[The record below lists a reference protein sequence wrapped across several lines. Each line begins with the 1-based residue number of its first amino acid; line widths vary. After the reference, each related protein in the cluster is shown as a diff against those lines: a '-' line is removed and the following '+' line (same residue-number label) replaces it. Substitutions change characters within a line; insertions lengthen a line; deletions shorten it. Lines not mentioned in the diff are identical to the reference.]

1 MNKSQNK
8 AHHVASIQ
16 ASSQPSARSTQRL
29 TRPGSVAL
37 AGICA
42 LVLACV
48 SGAAQAQSFP
58 SKPVT
63 FVVPF
68 PAGNASDVAARA
80 LGEELGR
87 RLGQPIVVENRTGAT
102 GTIGASFVAK
112 SAPDGHTLLMTS
124 TSFAISTA
132 LVANL
137 PYRPTQDFEPVVQVG
152 GSGGM
157 LLIVAPDFPAK
168 TLAEFIDLAKRN
180 PGKFNYAHVGRG
192 TIQHLTMEVFLSMTG
207 LQIQPVPY
215 KGSVQ
220 AITDIISGQI
230 QVMFDSPSSSASFVD
245 GGKVRALTSA
255 ADARSVRLPSVPAV
269 PESGVAELRD
279 FRVGGWVGLLAP
291 ARTPAPIVKR
301 LNEELVS
308 IMNAPAM
315 KQRLL
320 QAGLEVG
327 APHSPEQFGRFLEAD
342 MARWQA
348 AATAAKIPKE

>member
-1 MNKSQNK
+1 
-8 AHHVASIQ
+8 
-16 ASSQPSARSTQRL
+16 
-29 TRPGSVAL
+29 
-37 AGICA
+37 
-42 LVLACV
+42 
-48 SGAAQAQSFP
+48 
-58 SKPVT
+58 
-63 FVVPF
+63 
-68 PAGNASDVAARA
+68 
-80 LGEELGR
+80 
-87 RLGQPIVVENRTGAT
+87 
-102 GTIGASFVAK
+102 
-112 SAPDGHTLLMTS
+112 
-124 TSFAISTA
+124 
-132 LVANL
+132 
-137 PYRPTQDFEPVVQVG
+137 
-152 GSGGM
+152 
-157 LLIVAPDFPAK
+157 
-168 TLAEFIDLAKRN
+168 
-180 PGKFNYAHVGRG
+180 
-192 TIQHLTMEVFLSMTG
+192 
-207 LQIQPVPY
+207 
-215 KGSVQ
+215 
-220 AITDIISGQI
+220 
-230 QVMFDSPSSSASFVD
+230 MFDSPSSSASFVD

>member
-1 MNKSQNK
+1 MSVFQKLTTRNK
-8 AHHVASIQ
+8 AELSIQ
-16 ASSQPSARSTQRL
+16 APQRVKRL
-29 TRPGSVAL
+29 VNWISGTLVAL
-37 AGICA
+37 SSS
-42 LVLACV
+42 LA
-48 SGAAQAQSFP
+48 AAQGFP
-58 SKPVT
+58 SKPIT

-87 RLGQPIVVENRTGAT
+87 KLGQPVVVENKTGAT

-137 PYRPTQDFEPVVQVG
+137 PYRPTQDFEPVVHVG

-157 LLIVAPDFPAK
+157 LLIVAPDFPARSVG
-168 TLAEFIDLAKRN
+168 EFIDLVKKY
-180 PGKFNYAHVGRG
+180 PGKYNYAHVGRG
-192 TIQHLTMEVFLSMTG
+192 TIQHLTMEVFLAMAG
-207 LQIQPVPY
+207 LQIQAVAY

-230 QVMFDSPSSSASFVD
+230 QVMFDSPSSAASFVD
-245 GGKVRALTSA
+245 SGKVRALVSA
-255 ADARSVRLPSVPAV
+255 ADERSVRLPGVPAV
-269 PESGVAELRD
+269 PESGLNELRD
-279 FRVGGWVGLLAP
+279 FRVGGWVGMLAP
-291 ARTPAPIVKR
+291 AKTPSAIVDR
-301 LNEELVS
+301 LNQELTA
-308 IMNAPAM
+308 IMNTPAM

-320 QAGLEVG
+320 QGGLEVMP
-327 APHSPEQFGRFLEAD
+327 PHPPEQFARFLQAD

>member
-1 MNKSQNK
+1 MSILQNLGR
-8 AHHVASIQ
+8 
-16 ASSQPSARSTQRL
+16 SA
-29 TRPGSVAL
+29 AL
-37 AGICA
+37 AA
-42 LVLACV
+42 LAATLVGHPAGELQ
-48 SGAAQAQSFP
+48 AQAFP
-58 SKPVT
+58 TKPIT

-80 LGEELGR
+80 LGEELAR
-87 RLGQPIVVENRTGAT
+87 RLGQPVVVENKTGAT

-137 PYRPTQDFEPVVQVG
+137 PYRPLQDFEPVLQVG

-157 LLIVAPDFPAK
+157 LLLVAPDSPAK
-168 TLAEFIDLAKRN
+168 TLAEFIDLARRN
-180 PGKFNYAHVGRG
+180 PGKLNYAHVGRG

-207 LQIQPVPY
+207 LQIQPVAY

-230 QVMFDSPSSSASFVD
+230 QVMFDSPSSAAPFVD
-245 GGKVRALTSA
+245 NGKVRALTSA
-255 ADARSVRLPSVPAV
+255 ADARSVRLPSVSAV
-269 PESGVAELRD
+269 PESGIAELRN

-291 ARTPAPIVKR
+291 ARTPETVVKR
-301 LNEELVS
+301 VNEELGA

-320 QAGLEVG
+320 QAGLEVVP
-327 APHSPEQFGRFLEAD
+327 AHSPAQFGKFLQAD

>member
-1 MNKSQNK
+1 MSILQNLGR
-8 AHHVASIQ
+8 
-16 ASSQPSARSTQRL
+16 SAAL
-29 TRPGSVAL
+29 VAL
-37 AGICA
+37 AA
-42 LVLACV
+42 SLTVHLT
-48 SGAAQAQSFP
+48 GAAQAQTFP
-58 SKPVT
+58 TKPIT

-80 LGEELGR
+80 LGEELAR
-87 RLGQPIVVENRTGAT
+87 RLGQPVVVENKTGAT

-137 PYRPTQDFEPVVQVG
+137 PYRPTQDFEPVVHVG

-207 LQIQPVPY
+207 LKIQPVAY

-230 QVMFDSPSSSASFVD
+230 QVMFDSPSSSAAFVD
-245 GGKVRALTSA
+245 NGKVRALTSA
-255 ADARSVRLPSVPAV
+255 AEARSVRLPSVPAV
-269 PESGVAELRD
+269 PESGVADLRD

-291 ARTPAPIVKR
+291 ARTPEPVVKR
-301 LNEELVS
+301 LNDELVS

-315 KQRLL
+315 KERLL
-320 QAGLEVG
+320 KAGLEVVP
-327 APHSPEQFGRFLEAD
+327 AHSPAQFGRFLQAD

>member
-1 MNKSQNK
+1 MTTLQNSRR
-8 AHHVASIQ
+8 H
-16 ASSQPSARSTQRL
+16 
-29 TRPGSVAL
+29 GAL
-37 AGICA
+37 ALVAA
-42 LVLACV
+42 LAFIQP
-48 SGAAQAQSFP
+48 AREAQAQAFP
-58 SKPVT
+58 SKPIT

-80 LGEELGR
+80 LGEELAR
-87 RLGQPIVVENRTGAT
+87 KLGQPVVVENKTGAT

-137 PYRPTQDFEPVVQVG
+137 PYRPLQDFEPVVHVG

-157 LLIVAPDFPAK
+157 LMIVAPDFPAK
-168 TLAEFIDLAKRN
+168 TLAEFVDLARRN
-180 PGKFNYAHVGRG
+180 AGKYNYAHVGRG

-207 LQIQPVPY
+207 LQIQPVAY

-230 QVMFDSPSSSASFVD
+230 QVMFDSPSSAAPFVD
-245 GGKVRALTSA
+245 NAKVRALTSA

-269 PESGVAELRD
+269 PESGIAELRE
-279 FRVGGWVGLLAP
+279 FRVGGWVGMLAP
-291 ARTPAPIVKR
+291 ARTPTAVVNR
-301 LNEELVS
+301 LNEELVA
-308 IMNAPAM
+308 IMNSPAM

-320 QAGLEVG
+320 QAGLEVV
-327 APHSPEQFGRFLEAD
+327 APHSPEQFANFLKTD

>member
-1 MNKSQNK
+1 MITLQNT
-8 AHHVASIQ
+8 V
-16 ASSQPSARSTQRL
+16 RR
-29 TRPGSVAL
+29 VAL
-37 AGICA
+37 ACSAA
-42 LVLACV
+42 LVIAQPF
-48 SGAAQAQSFP
+48 AQAHAQAFP
-58 SKPVT
+58 SKPIT

-80 LGEELGR
+80 LGEELAR
-87 RLGQPIVVENRTGAT
+87 KLGQPVVVENKTGAT

-137 PYRPTQDFEPVVQVG
+137 PYRPLQDLEPVAQVG

-168 TLAEFIDLAKRN
+168 TLAEFIDLARRN
-180 PGKFNYAHVGRG
+180 AGKYNYAHVGRG

-207 LQIQPVPY
+207 LQIQPVAY

-230 QVMFDSPSSSASFVD
+230 QVMFDSPSSAAPFVD
-245 GGKVRALTSA
+245 NGKVRALTSA

-269 PESGVAELRD
+269 PESGIAELR
-279 FRVGGWVGLLAP
+279 FPGGRLGGHAGAGP
-291 ARTPAPIVKR
+291 YARAR
-301 LNEELVS
+301 G
-308 IMNAPAM
+308 
-315 KQRLL
+315 
-320 QAGLEVG
+320 QAFE
-327 APHSPEQFGRFLEAD
+327 
-342 MARWQA
+342 
-348 AATAAKIPKE
+348 

>member
-1 MNKSQNK
+1 MNVFQNLR
-8 AHHVASIQ
+8 ARSGSMSIARSRLRLGSLVTAVLALSVGWA
-16 ASSQPSARSTQRL
+16 ASSA
-29 TRPGSVAL
+29 
-37 AGICA
+37 CA
-42 LVLACV
+42 Q
-48 SGAAQAQSFP
+48 GFP
-58 SKPVT
+58 NKPIT
-63 FVVPF
+63 IVVPF

-80 LGEELGR
+80 VGEELGR
-87 RLGQPIVVENRTGAT
+87 KLGQPVVVENKTGAT

-137 PYRPTQDFEPVVQVG
+137 PYRPMQDFEPVFQVG

-168 TLAEFIDLAKRN
+168 SVGEFIDLARRN
-180 PGKFNYAHVGRG
+180 PGKYNYAHVGRG
-192 TIQHLTMEVFLSMTG
+192 TIQHLTMEVFLAMTG
-207 LQIQPVPY
+207 LQIQPVAY

-245 GGKVRALTSA
+245 SGKVKALVSA
-255 ADARSVRLPSVPAV
+255 ADGRSVRLPNVPAV
-269 PESGVAELRD
+269 PESGLNELRD

-291 ARTPAPIVKR
+291 AKTPQAVIAR
-301 LNEELVS
+301 LNEEVGA
-308 IMNAPAM
+308 IVNAPAM

-320 QAGLEVG
+320 QGGLEVTP
-327 APHSPEQFGRFLEAD
+327 PHSPQQFGRFLEAD
-342 MARWQA
+342 MARWQT

>member
-1 MNKSQNK
+1 MNRLQND
-8 AHHVASIQ
+8 VANPQSI
-16 ASSQPSARSTQRL
+16 ALRHAGAALRSL
-29 TRPGSVAL
+29 IPAL
-37 AGICA
+37 IGG
-42 LVLACV
+42 LVLAHA
-48 SGAAQAQSFP
+48 GPDAQAQAFP
-58 SKPVT
+58 TKPIT
-63 FVVPF
+63 MVVPF

-80 LGEELGR
+80 LGEELAR
-87 RLGQPIVVENRTGAT
+87 KLGQPVVVENKTGAT

-112 SAPDGHTLLMTS
+112 SPPDGHTLLMTS

-137 PYRPTQDFEPVVQVG
+137 PYRPTQDFEPVLHVG

-157 LLIVAPDFPAK
+157 LLIVAPDFPARS
-168 TLAEFIDLAKRN
+168 LAEFVDLARRN

-192 TIQHLTMEVFLSMTG
+192 TIQHLTMEVFLSMAG
-207 LQIQPVPY
+207 LQIQPVAY

-245 GGKVRALTSA
+245 SGKVRALTSA

-269 PESGVAELRD
+269 PESGLAELRE

-291 ARTPAPIVKR
+291 AKTPEPVVKR
-301 LNEELVS
+301 LNEELGA

-320 QAGLEVG
+320 QAGLEVVP
-327 APHSPEQFGRFLEAD
+327 AHPPSQFAAFLQAD

>member
-1 MNKSQNK
+1 MSILQNLGR
-8 AHHVASIQ
+8 
-16 ASSQPSARSTQRL
+16 SA
-29 TRPGSVAL
+29 AL
-37 AGICA
+37 AA
-42 LVLACV
+42 LAATLVGHPAGELQ
-48 SGAAQAQSFP
+48 AQAFP
-58 SKPVT
+58 TKPIT

-80 LGEELGR
+80 GR
-87 RLGQPIVVENRTGAT
+87 GTRQAPRPAGGGRKQDRRHRHHRRVVRGQVCARRAHAPHDLHIFCDQHRAGGQSAVSATARLRA
-102 GTIGASFVAK
+102 
-112 SAPDGHTLLMTS
+112 
-124 TSFAISTA
+124 
-132 LVANL
+132 
-137 PYRPTQDFEPVVQVG
+137 RPSGG

-157 LLIVAPDFPAK
+157 LLLVAPDSPAK
-168 TLAEFIDLAKRN
+168 TLAEFIDLARRN
-180 PGKFNYAHVGRG
+180 PGKLNYAHVGRG

-230 QVMFDSPSSSASFVD
+230 QVMFDSPSSAAPFVD
-245 GGKVRALTSA
+245 NGKVRALTSA
-255 ADARSVRLPSVPAV
+255 ADARSVRLPSVSAV
-269 PESGVAELRD
+269 PESGIAELRD

-291 ARTPAPIVKR
+291 ARTPEAVVKR
-301 LNEELVS
+301 VNEELGA

-320 QAGLEVG
+320 QAGLEVVP
-327 APHSPEQFGRFLEAD
+327 AHSPAQFGQFLQAD